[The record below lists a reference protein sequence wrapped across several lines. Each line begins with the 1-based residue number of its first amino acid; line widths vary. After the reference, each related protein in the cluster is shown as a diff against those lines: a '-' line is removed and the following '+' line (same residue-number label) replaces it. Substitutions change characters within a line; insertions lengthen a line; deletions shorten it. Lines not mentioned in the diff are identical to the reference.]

1 MGTTFRGTFVI
12 SWSQTEVDGLKAA
25 TLQTLTTGSVWSW
38 RGEAVRVD
46 GPHGVL
52 SLSGAVGE
60 AESRVRAAKAV
71 RRLVGAA
78 VSGMPGP
85 LENIDADWHEDESS
99 FIVTDGRKTYTVTII
114 ELGESGA
121 RLLMFVDDIPPRE
134 KDLWIVHHS
143 VSQKELTRNVGDAG
157 GVICFTPGTIIDTLD
172 GRVPVEHLQEGDLVL
187 TKDNGPQ
194 EVQWIG
200 RRRMTGARLFAMPQ
214 LRPIRIRAESLGVLR
229 PDQEL
234 LVSPEHRMLVKG
246 NLAKALFNTPEVLVA
261 ASELVNSKDIFVDH
275 ALKEVTYIH
284 VLLPQ
289 HEVVWAN
296 NVETESFHPASASL
310 TALDDADRERLLHW
324 MPQIGQDPNYYGDY
338 ARRKLTTAEAAIFGH
353 EAA

>member
-1 MGTTFRGTFVI
+1 MGTSFRGTFVI
-12 SWSQTEVDGLKAA
+12 SWSQTEVDGLRAG
-25 TLQTLTTGSVWSW
+25 TLQSLMTGSVWSW

-52 SLSGAVGE
+52 SLTGAMGE
-60 AESRVRAAKAV
+60 SETRERAAKAV

-78 VSGMPGP
+78 VSGMALP
-85 LENIDADWHEDESS
+85 LDEVDSDYHSDESS
-99 FIVTDGRKTYTVTII
+99 FVVTDGKHAYTINII

-121 RLLMFVDDIPPRE
+121 RLLMFVDCMPPANT
-134 KDLWIVHHS
+134 DLWIVHHTLKEREVTRQ
-143 VSQKELTRNVGDAG
+143 VSDAG
-157 GVICFTPGTIIDTLD
+157 GVICFTPGTIVDTLD
-172 GRVPVEHLQEGDLVL
+172 GRIPIEHLQEGDLLL

-200 RRRMTGARLFAMPQ
+200 RRRMTGARLFAMPH
-214 LRPIRIRAESLGVLR
+214 LRPIRIRSESLGVLR

-234 LVSPEHRMLVKG
+234 LVSPEHRILLQG
-246 NLAKALFNTPEVLVA
+246 PLARALFNTPEVLVSA
-261 ASELVNSKDIFVDH
+261 QDLVNGKDVFVDH

-310 TALDDADRERLLHW
+310 ATLDESDRERLLYW
-324 MPQIGQDPNYYGDY
+324 MPEIGRDPNYYGDL
-338 ARRKLTTAEAAIFGH
+338 ARRTLNTAEAALINH
-353 EAA
+353 DAA

>member
-1 MGTTFRGTFVI
+1 MGTSFRGTFVI
-12 SWSQTEVDGLKAA
+12 SWSQTEVDGQRAGS
-25 TLQTLTTGSVWSW
+25 LQTLMTGSVWSW
-38 RGEAVRVD
+38 RGKAVRVD

-52 SLSGAVGE
+52 SLTGAIGE
-60 AESRVRAAKAV
+60 TETRTRAAKAV

-78 VSGMPGP
+78 VSGMAQPYEE
-85 LENIDADWHEDESS
+85 LEAEFLSDDSA
-99 FIVTDGRKTYTVTII
+99 FVVTDGKRAYTVTII

-121 RLLMFVDDIPPRE
+121 RLLMFVDCIPPTDT
-134 KDLWIVHHS
+134 DLWIVHHTLKEREVTRQ
-143 VSQKELTRNVGDAG
+143 VSDAG
-157 GVICFTPGTIIDTLD
+157 GVICFTPGTIVDTLD
-172 GRVPVEHLQEGDLVL
+172 GRIPIEHLQEGDLLL

-200 RRRMTGARLFAMPQ
+200 RRRMTGARLFAMPH
-214 LRPIRIRAESLGVLR
+214 LRPIRIRSEALGVLR
-229 PDQEL
+229 PDREL

-246 NLAKALFNTPEVLVA
+246 PLARALFNTPEVLVSA
-261 ASELVNSKDIFVDH
+261 QELVNGKDVFIDH

-310 TALDDADRERLLHW
+310 STLDESDRERLLYW
-324 MPQIGQDPNYYGDY
+324 MPEIGQDPNYYGDL
-338 ARRKLTTAEAAIFGH
+338 ARRALKPAEAALLH
-353 EAA
+353 HDAA

>member
-1 MGTTFRGTFVI
+1 MGTSFRGTFVI
-12 SWSQTEVDGLKAA
+12 SWSQTEVDGQKAA
-25 TLQTLTTGSVWSW
+25 TLQALMSGSVWSW

-52 SLSGAVGE
+52 NLTGATGE
-60 AESRVRAAKAV
+60 EDTRARAAKAV

-78 VSGMPGP
+78 VSGMAEPIQNVDSDP
-85 LENIDADWHEDESS
+85 LETESA
-99 FIVTDGRKTYTVTII
+99 FVVTDGKRAYTVTII

-121 RLLMFVDDIPPRE
+121 RLLMFLDSFPPANT
-134 KDLWIVHHS
+134 DLWIVHHTL
-143 VSQKELTRNVGDAG
+143 KEREVTRKVTDAG

-172 GRVPVEHLQEGDLVL
+172 GRIPVEHLQEGDLVL

-200 RRRMTGARLFAMPQ
+200 RRRMTGARLFAMPH
-214 LRPIRIRAESLGVLR
+214 LRPIRIRSESLGVLR

-246 NLAKALFNTPEVLVA
+246 PLARALFNTPEVLVSA
-261 ASELVNSKDIFVDH
+261 QEIVNGKDIFVDH

-310 TALDDADRERLLHW
+310 STLDDSDRERLLFW
-324 MPQIGQDPNYYGDY
+324 MPELRNGPEYYGDF
-338 ARRKLTTAEAAIFGH
+338 ARRNLTNAEAAILNH

>member
-1 MGTTFRGTFVI
+1 MGTSFRGAFII
-12 SWSQTEVDGLKAA
+12 SWSQTQVDGQKAA
-25 TLQTLTTGSVWSW
+25 MLQALTTGSVWSW
-38 RGEAVRVD
+38 SGEAVRVD
-46 GPHGVL
+46 GPRGVL
-52 SLSGAVGE
+52 SLTGAIGE
-60 AESRVRAAKAV
+60 EETRTRAAKSV

-78 VSGMPGP
+78 VSGMALP
-85 LENIDADWHEDESS
+85 LDSAEAEPLLDESA
-99 FIVTDGRKTYTVTII
+99 FVVTDGKSAYTITII

-121 RLLMFVDDIPPRE
+121 RLLMFLDSIPPANR
-134 KDLWIVHHS
+134 DLWIVHHTL
-143 VSQKELTRNVGDAG
+143 KDREATRKVTDAG

-172 GRVPVEHLQEGDLVL
+172 GRVPVEYLQEGDLVL

-200 RRRMTGARLFAMPQ
+200 RRRMTGARLFAMPH
-214 LRPIRIRAESLGVLR
+214 LRPIRIRSESLGVLR

-246 NLAKALFNTPEVLVA
+246 PLARALFNTPEVLVSA
-261 ASELVNSKDIFVDH
+261 QEMVNGKDIFVDH

-310 TALDDADRERLLHW
+310 NTLDEADRERLLFW
-324 MPQIGQDPNYYGDY
+324 MPELREDPCYYGAY
-338 ARRKLTTAEAAIFGH
+338 SRRNLNGAEAAILNH